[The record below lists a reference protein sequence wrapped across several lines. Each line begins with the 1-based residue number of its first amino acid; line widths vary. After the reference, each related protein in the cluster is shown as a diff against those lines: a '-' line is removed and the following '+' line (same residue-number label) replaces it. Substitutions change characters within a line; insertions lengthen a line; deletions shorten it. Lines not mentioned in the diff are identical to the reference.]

1 MYVDND
7 PIVLVHARSLLTSSP
22 EGVTDYIDADVHDP
36 DAIVRRAAETLQ
48 LDRPVAVMMLGILN
62 FVLDGD
68 KARDIVRR
76 VMAAVADHRKCRAR
90 MWAAIQLTAV
100 AAALAIAPFTGWG
113 QAMEKLGDALLAW
126 PTLIA
131 AASSLALGWLAL
143 QLLDPPLRQL

>member
-1 MYVDND
+1 M
-7 PIVLVHARSLLTSSP
+7 
-22 EGVTDYIDADVHDP
+22 TDD
-36 DAIVRRAAETLQ
+36 
-48 LDRPVAVMMLGILN
+48 LDRLLSRPLTPAPD
-62 FVLDGD
+62 DGFS
-68 KARDIVRR
+68 RR